1 MTMLKMINVS
11 KKIDGRQVLENVNI
25 TLEPGMIAGI
35 VGRNGVGKSTLLRT
49 LAGILDPDEGE
60 VTLNEINIHKQPE
73 VKQKLTYVPD
83 STEIL
88 KTYNVKEIV
97 KLYDAIYEDFD
108 VMYFYSLIDRFK
120 LPKNRKLRTY
130 SKGMKALFLMIL
142 SFSTKAD
149 FIILDEPTNGLDPIV
164 KRNILQFIIEE
175 VSERQLSVLI
185 STHHLEEVEK
195 MADVL
200 IMMKDGQIESTTS
213 IEEAKSS
220 FRKVQAVY
228 KHTLP
233 EKIANLNNVTILSQT
248 GRVYTLMIKGNI
260 EETMEKMQQE
270 QPLLLEELPM
280 TLEDIFISSLGGES
294 HVS

>member
-1 MTMLKMINVS
+1 MLKMINVS
-11 KKIDGRQVLENVNI
+11 KMIDGQQVLEHVNI

-49 LAGILDPDEGE
+49 IAGILDPDEGE
-60 VTLNEINIHKQPE
+60 VNFNEINIHQQPE
-73 VKQKLTYVPD
+73 IKQKLTYVPD

-88 KTYNVKEIV
+88 KTYSVKEIV

-108 VMYFYSLIDRFK
+108 VMYFYSLMDRFK
-120 LPKNRKLRTY
+120 LPKNRKLRSF

-175 VSERQLSVLI
+175 VSERKLCVLI

-195 MADVL
+195 IADVL
-200 IMMKDGQIESTTS
+200 IMMKEGQIDSTTS
-213 IEEAKSS
+213 IEDAKSS

-228 KHTLP
+228 KHSLP
-233 EKIANLNNVTILSQT
+233 ERIANLNNVTILSQT

-260 EETMEKMQQE
+260 EDTMEIMQQE
-270 QPLLLEELPM
+270 HPLLLEDLPM

>member
-1 MTMLKMINVS
+1 MLKMINVS
-11 KKIDGRQVLENVNI
+11 KKIDGRQVLEHVNI

-60 VTLNEINIHKQPE
+60 VTFNEINIHRQPE

-88 KTYNVKEIV
+88 KSYNVKEIV

-108 VMYFYSLIDRFK
+108 VMYFYSLMDRFK

-195 MADVL
+195 IADVL

-213 IEEAKSS
+213 IEDAKSS

-228 KHTLP
+228 KHSLP
-233 EKIANLNNVTILSQT
+233 EKIANLNNVSILSQT

-260 EETMEKMQQE
+260 EATMEKMQQE

>member
-1 MTMLKMINVS
+1 MLKMINVS
-11 KKIDGRQVLENVNI
+11 KKIDGRQVLEHVNI

-49 LAGILDPDEGE
+49 LTGILDPDEGE
-60 VTLNEINIHKQPE
+60 VTFNGINIHQQPE
-73 VKQKLTYVPD
+73 VKQKITYVPD

-108 VMYFYSLIDRFK
+108 VMYFYSLMDRFK

-213 IEEAKSS
+213 IEDAKSS

-228 KHTLP
+228 KQSLP
-233 EKIANLNNVTILSQT
+233 EKIANLTNVTILSQT

-260 EETMEKMQQE
+260 EATMEKMQQE

>member
-1 MTMLKMINVS
+1 MLKMINVS
-11 KKIDGRQVLENVNI
+11 KKIDGRQVLEHVNI

-60 VTLNEINIHKQPE
+60 VTFNDIDIHQQPG

-108 VMYFYSLIDRFK
+108 VMYFYSLMDRFK

-149 FIILDEPTNGLDPIV
+149 FFILDEPTNGLDPIV

-195 MADVL
+195 IADVL

-228 KHTLP
+228 KQSLP
-233 EKIANLNNVTILSQT
+233 EKIANLNNVSILSQT

-260 EETMEKMQQE
+260 EATMEKMQQE

>member
-1 MTMLKMINVS
+1 MLKVSSVS
-11 KKIDGRQVLENVNI
+11 KSIEGKPVLENI
-25 TLEPGMIAGI
+25 DLTLNPGTIAGI

-49 LAGILDPDEGE
+49 MAGILDPDHGE
-60 VTLNEINIHKQPE
+60 ITFNEINIHKQPE

-83 STEIL
+83 STELL

-97 KLYDAIYEDFD
+97 KLYDAIYENFD
-108 VMYFYSLIDRFK
+108 VIYFYSLMDRFK
-120 LPKNRKLRTY
+120 LPKNKKLRSY

-142 SFSTKAD
+142 SFSTKAE

-175 VSERQLSVLI
+175 VSERQLCVLI

-200 IMMKDGQIESTTS
+200 IMMKDGKLDSVTS
-213 IEEAKSS
+213 IEDAKSE
-220 FRKVQAVY
+220 FRKVQVVY
-228 KHTLP
+228 MESLP
-233 EKIANLNNVTILSQT
+233 QSISELKNVSILSRV
-248 GRVYTLMIKGNI
+248 GRVSTLLIKGSI
-260 EETMEKMQQE
+260 EATLDKIHQE
-270 QPLLLEELPM
+270 NPLLVEELPM
-280 TLEDIFISSLGGES
+280 TLEDVFISSLGGES

>member
-1 MTMLKMINVS
+1 MLKMINVS
-11 KKIDGRQVLENVNI
+11 KMIDGHQVLEQVNI

-49 LAGILDPDEGE
+49 IAGILDPDEGE
-60 VTLNEINIHKQPE
+60 VNFNEINIHQQPE
-73 VKQKLTYVPD
+73 IKQKLTYVPD

-88 KTYNVKEIV
+88 KTYSVKEIV

-108 VMYFYSLIDRFK
+108 VMYFYSLLDRFK
-120 LPKNRKLRTY
+120 LPKNRKLRSF

-149 FIILDEPTNGLDPIV
+149 LIILDEPTNGLDPIV

-175 VSERQLSVLI
+175 VSERKLCVLI

-195 MADVL
+195 IADVL
-200 IMMKDGQIESTTS
+200 IMMKEGRIDSTTS
-213 IEEAKSS
+213 IEDAKSS

-228 KHTLP
+228 KHSLP

-260 EETMEKMQQE
+260 EDTMEKMQQE
-270 QPLLLEELPM
+270 HPLLLEELPM

-294 HVS
+294 HDS

>member
-1 MTMLKMINVS
+1 MLKMINVS

-25 TLEPGMIAGI
+25 TLEPGMISGI

-60 VTLNEINIHKQPE
+60 VTFNEINIHQKPE

-108 VMYFYSLIDRFK
+108 VMYFYSLMDRFK

-195 MADVL
+195 IADVL

-213 IEEAKSS
+213 IEDAKSS

-228 KHTLP
+228 KHSLP

-260 EETMEKMQQE
+260 EETMKEMQQE

>member
-1 MTMLKMINVS
+1 MLKMINVS
-11 KKIDGRQVLENVNI
+11 KMIDGHQVLEHVNI

-49 LAGILDPDEGE
+49 IAGILDPDEGE
-60 VTLNEINIHKQPE
+60 VNFNEINIHQQPE
-73 VKQKLTYVPD
+73 IKQKLTYVPD

-88 KTYNVKEIV
+88 KTYSVKEIV

-108 VMYFYSLIDRFK
+108 VMYFYSLMDRFK
-120 LPKNRKLRTY
+120 LPKNRKLRSF

-175 VSERQLSVLI
+175 VSERKLCVLI

-195 MADVL
+195 IADVL
-200 IMMKDGQIESTTS
+200 IMMKEGQIDSTTS
-213 IEEAKSS
+213 IEDAKSS

-228 KHTLP
+228 KHSLP
-233 EKIANLNNVTILSQT
+233 ERIANLNNVTILSQT

-260 EETMEKMQQE
+260 EDTMEIMQQE
-270 QPLLLEELPM
+270 HPLLLEDLPM

>member
-1 MTMLKMINVS
+1 MLKMINVS

-60 VTLNEINIHKQPE
+60 VTFNEINIHRQPE

-108 VMYFYSLIDRFK
+108 VMYFYSLMDRFK

-149 FIILDEPTNGLDPIV
+149 YIILDEPTNGLDPIV

-213 IEEAKSS
+213 IEDAKSS

-233 EKIANLNNVTILSQT
+233 EKIANLNNVSILSQT

>member
-1 MTMLKMINVS
+1 MLKVSNVS
-11 KKIDGRQVLENVNI
+11 KTIDGKLVLENIN
-25 TLEPGMIAGI
+25 LELTPGSIAGI

-49 LAGILDPDEGE
+49 MAGILDPDHGE
-60 VTLNEINIHKQPE
+60 VIFNEMNIHEQPY
-73 VKQKLTYVPD
+73 VKQKLSYVPD
-83 STEIL
+83 STELL

-97 KLYDAIYEDFD
+97 KLFDAIYESFD
-108 VMYFYSLIDRFK
+108 VVYFYSLMDRFK
-120 LPKNRKLRTY
+120 LPKNKKLRSY

-142 SFSTKAD
+142 SFSTKAE

-175 VSERQLSVLI
+175 VSERQLCVLI

-200 IMMKDGQIESTTS
+200 IMMKEGKLESVTS
-213 IEEAKSS
+213 IEDAKSEYK
-220 FRKVQAVY
+220 KVQVVY
-228 KHTLP
+228 KNSLP
-233 EKIANLNNVTILSQT
+233 ESILQLNNISILSQI
-248 GRVYTLMIKGNI
+248 GRVSTLLIKGNI
-260 EETMEKMQQE
+260 EATLNQLHQE
-270 QPLLLEELPM
+270 NPLLVEELPM

>member
-1 MTMLKMINVS
+1 MLKMINVS
-11 KKIDGRQVLENVNI
+11 KMIDGRQVLENVSI
-25 TLEPGMIAGI
+25 TLEPGMISGL

-60 VTLNEINIHKQPE
+60 VTFNEVNIHNEPE

-83 STEIL
+83 SSELL
-88 KTYNVKEIV
+88 KSYNVKEIV

-108 VMYFYSLIDRFK
+108 VMYFYSLMDRFK
-120 LPKNRKLRTY
+120 LPKNRKIRTY

-149 FIILDEPTNGLDPIV
+149 YIILDEPTNGLDPIV

-200 IMMKDGQIESTTS
+200 IMMKDGHIESTTS
-213 IEEAKSS
+213 IEDAKSS

-228 KHTLP
+228 KHSLP
-233 EKIANLNNVTILSQT
+233 EKVANLNNVTILSQT

-260 EETMEKMQQE
+260 EATMEKMQQE

>member
-1 MTMLKMINVS
+1 MLKVSNVS
-11 KKIDGRQVLENVNI
+11 KTIEGNIVLNDVNI
-25 TLEPGMIAGI
+25 TLEPGTIAGL
-35 VGRNGVGKSTLLRT
+35 VGRNGVGKSTLLRVI
-49 LAGILDPDEGE
+49 AGILDPDEGK
-60 VTLNEINIHKQPE
+60 VLYNETDIHQEPHIKQRI
-73 VKQKLTYVPD
+73 TYVPD

-88 KTYNVKEIV
+88 KSYSVKEIV
-97 KLYDAIYEDFD
+97 MLYDAIYENFD
-108 VMYFYSLIDRFK
+108 VMYFYSLLDRFK
-120 LPKNRKLRTY
+120 LPKNKKLRTY

-149 FIILDEPTNGLDPIV
+149 LIILDEPTNGLDPIV

-175 VSERQLSVLI
+175 VSERQLCVLI

-200 IMMKDGQIESTTS
+200 IMIKEGRIESTTS
-213 IEEAKSS
+213 IEDAKSS
-220 FRKVQAVY
+220 FRKVQVVY
-228 KHTLP
+228 KHSLP
-233 EKIANLNNVTILSQT
+233 EKVAHLNNVNIVNQT

-260 EETMEKMQQE
+260 EETLDKLHQE
-270 QPLLLEELPM
+270 NPLFIEELPM

>member
-1 MTMLKMINVS
+1 MLKMINVS
-11 KKIDGRQVLENVNI
+11 KKIDGRQVLEHVNI

-60 VTLNEINIHKQPE
+60 VTFNEIDIHQQPE

-108 VMYFYSLIDRFK
+108 VMYFYSLMDRFK

-213 IEEAKSS
+213 IEDAKSS

-228 KHTLP
+228 KHSLP
-233 EKIANLNNVTILSQT
+233 EEIANLNNVSILSQT

-260 EETMEKMQQE
+260 EATMEKMQQE

>member
-1 MTMLKMINVS
+1 MINVS
-11 KKIDGRQVLENVNI
+11 KKIDGREVLENVNI
-25 TLEPGMIAGI
+25 TLEPGMISGI

-60 VTLNEINIHKQPE
+60 VTFNGINIHQQPE

-108 VMYFYSLIDRFK
+108 VMYFYSLMDRFK

-228 KHTLP
+228 KQSLP
-233 EKIANLNNVTILSQT
+233 EKIANLNNVSILSQT

-260 EETMEKMQQE
+260 EATMEKMQQE

>member
-1 MTMLKMINVS
+1 MLKMINVS
-11 KKIDGRQVLENVNI
+11 KKIDGRQVLEHVNI

-60 VTLNEINIHKQPE
+60 VTFNEIDIHQQPE

-108 VMYFYSLIDRFK
+108 VMYFYSLMDRFK

-213 IEEAKSS
+213 IEDAKSS

-228 KHTLP
+228 KQSLP
-233 EKIANLNNVTILSQT
+233 EKIANLNNVSILSQT

-260 EETMEKMQQE
+260 EATMEKMQQE

>member
-1 MTMLKMINVS
+1 MLKMINVS
-11 KKIDGRQVLENVNI
+11 KKIDGRQVLEHVNI

-60 VTLNEINIHKQPE
+60 VTFNEINIHQQPE

-108 VMYFYSLIDRFK
+108 VMYFYSLMDRFK

-213 IEEAKSS
+213 IEDAKSS

-228 KHTLP
+228 KQSLP
-233 EKIANLNNVTILSQT
+233 EKIANLNNVSILSQT

-260 EETMEKMQQE
+260 EATMEKMQQE

>member
-1 MTMLKMINVS
+1 MLQMINVS
-11 KKIDGRQVLENVNI
+11 KMIDGRQVLEHVNI

-60 VTLNEINIHKQPE
+60 VSFNEINIHQQPE

-83 STEIL
+83 STELL
-88 KTYNVKEIV
+88 KSYNVKEIV
-97 KLYDAIYEDFD
+97 KLYDAIYDDFD
-108 VMYFYSLIDRFK
+108 VMYFYSLMDRFK

-195 MADVL
+195 IADVL
-200 IMMKDGQIESTTS
+200 IMMKDGRIESTTS
-213 IEEAKSS
+213 IEDAKSS

-228 KHTLP
+228 KDALP
-233 EKIANLNNVTILSQT
+233 EKIANLNNITILSQT

-260 EETMEKMQQE
+260 DATMEKMQQE

-294 HVS
+294 YVS

>member
-1 MTMLKMINVS
+1 MLKMINVS
-11 KKIDGRQVLENVNI
+11 KMIDGHQVLEHVNI

-49 LAGILDPDEGE
+49 IVGILDPDEGE
-60 VTLNEINIHKQPE
+60 VTFNEINIHQQPE
-73 VKQKLTYVPD
+73 IKQKLTYVPD

-88 KTYNVKEIV
+88 KTYSVKEIV

-108 VMYFYSLIDRFK
+108 VMYFYSLMDRFK
-120 LPKNRKLRTY
+120 LPKNRKLRSF

-175 VSERQLSVLI
+175 VSERKLCVLI

-195 MADVL
+195 IADVL
-200 IMMKDGQIESTTS
+200 IMMKEGRIESTTS
-213 IEEAKSS
+213 IEDVKSS

-228 KHTLP
+228 KHSLP
-233 EKIANLNNVTILSQT
+233 ERIANLNNVTILSQT

-260 EETMEKMQQE
+260 EDTMEKMQQE
-270 QPLLLEELPM
+270 HPLLLEELPM

>member
-1 MTMLKMINVS
+1 MLQMINVS
-11 KKIDGRQVLENVNI
+11 KMIDGRQVLEHVNI

-60 VTLNEINIHKQPE
+60 VSFNEINIHQQPE

-83 STEIL
+83 STELL
-88 KTYNVKEIV
+88 KSYNVKEIV

-108 VMYFYSLIDRFK
+108 VMYFYSLMDRFK

-195 MADVL
+195 IADVL
-200 IMMKDGQIESTTS
+200 IMMKDGRIESTTS
-213 IEEAKSS
+213 IEDAKSS

-228 KHTLP
+228 KDALP
-233 EKIANLNNVTILSQT
+233 EKIANLNNITILSQT

-260 EETMEKMQQE
+260 DATMEKMHQE

-294 HVS
+294 YVS

>member
-1 MTMLKMINVS
+1 MLKMINVS
-11 KKIDGRQVLENVNI
+11 KMIDGRQVLENVSI
-25 TLEPGMIAGI
+25 TLEPGMISGL

-49 LAGILDPDEGE
+49 LAGILDPDQGE
-60 VTLNEINIHKQPE
+60 VTFNEVNIHNEPE

-83 STEIL
+83 SSELL
-88 KTYNVKEIV
+88 KSYNVKEIV

-108 VMYFYSLIDRFK
+108 VMYFYSLMDRFK
-120 LPKNRKLRTY
+120 LPKNRKIRTY

-149 FIILDEPTNGLDPIV
+149 YIILDEPTNGLDPIV

-200 IMMKDGQIESTTS
+200 IMMKEGRIESTTS
-213 IEEAKSS
+213 IEDAKSS

-228 KHTLP
+228 NHSLP
-233 EKIANLNNVTILSQT
+233 EKVANLNNVTILSQT

-260 EETMEKMQQE
+260 EATMEKMQQE

>member
-1 MTMLKMINVS
+1 MLKVNNVS
-11 KKIDGRQVLENVNI
+11 KTIEGSLVLDSVNI
-25 TLEPGMIAGI
+25 TLEPGTIAGL
-35 VGRNGVGKSTLLRT
+35 VGRNGVGKSTLLRVI
-49 LAGILDPDEGE
+49 AGILDPDQGE
-60 VTLNEINIHKQPE
+60 VLYNETDIHQEPQI
-73 VKQKLTYVPD
+73 KQKITYVPD

-88 KTYNVKEIV
+88 KSYSVKEIV

-108 VMYFYSLIDRFK
+108 VMYFYSLLDRFK
-120 LPKNRKLRTY
+120 LPKNKKLRTY

-149 FIILDEPTNGLDPIV
+149 LIILDEPTNGLDPIV

-175 VSERQLSVLI
+175 VSERQLCVLI

-200 IMMKDGQIESTTS
+200 IMIKEGRIESTTS
-213 IEEAKSS
+213 IEDAKSS
-220 FRKVQAVY
+220 FRKVQVVY
-228 KHTLP
+228 KHSLP
-233 EKIANLNNVTILSQT
+233 EKIAHLNNVNIINQT

-260 EETMEKMQQE
+260 EATLDKLHQE
-270 QPLLLEELPM
+270 NPLFVEELPM

>member
-1 MTMLKMINVS
+1 M
-11 KKIDGRQVLENVNI
+11 IDGRHVLENVNI

-49 LAGILDPDEGE
+49 MAGILDPDEGE
-60 VTLNEINIHKQPE
+60 VTFNETNIHQEPE

-83 STEIL
+83 STELL
-88 KTYNVKEIV
+88 KSYNVKEIV
-97 KLYDAIYEDFD
+97 MLYDAIYKDFD
-108 VMYFYSLIDRFK
+108 VMYFYELMDRFK
-120 LPKNRKLRTY
+120 LPKNRKLRSY

-175 VSERQLSVLI
+175 VSERQLCVLI

-200 IMMKDGQIESTTS
+200 IMMKEGRIESTTS
-213 IEEAKSS
+213 IEDAKSS
-220 FRKVQAVY
+220 YRKVQVVF
-228 KHTLP
+228 KNSMP
-233 EKIANLNNVTILSQT
+233 EKITNLNNITILSQT

-260 EETMEKMQQE
+260 DATLENIQQE
-270 QPLLLEELPM
+270 HPLLLEELPM

>member
-1 MTMLKMINVS
+1 MLKMINVS
-11 KKIDGRQVLENVNI
+11 KKIDGREVLENVNI
-25 TLEPGMIAGI
+25 TLEPGMISGI

-60 VTLNEINIHKQPE
+60 VTFNGINIHQQPE

-108 VMYFYSLIDRFK
+108 VMYFYSLMDRFK

-228 KHTLP
+228 KQSLP
-233 EKIANLNNVTILSQT
+233 EKIANLNNVSILSQT

-260 EETMEKMQQE
+260 EATMEKMQQE

>member
-1 MTMLKMINVS
+1 MLKMINVS
-11 KKIDGRQVLENVNI
+11 KMIDGRQVLENVSI
-25 TLEPGMIAGI
+25 TLEPGMISGL
-35 VGRNGVGKSTLLRT
+35 VGRNGVGKSTLLRI

-60 VTLNEINIHKQPE
+60 VTFNEVNIHNEPE

-83 STEIL
+83 SSELL
-88 KTYNVKEIV
+88 KSYNVKEIV

-108 VMYFYSLIDRFK
+108 VMYFYSLMDRFK
-120 LPKNRKLRTY
+120 LPKNRKIRTY

-149 FIILDEPTNGLDPIV
+149 YIILDEPTNGLDPIV

-200 IMMKDGQIESTTS
+200 IMMKDGHIESTTS
-213 IEEAKSS
+213 IEDAKSS

-228 KHTLP
+228 KHSLP
-233 EKIANLNNVTILSQT
+233 EKVANLNNVTILSQT

-260 EETMEKMQQE
+260 EATMEKMQQE